1 MPTNPLETVIVEPKE
16 KAVASVIFLHGLG
29 ADGHDFTPVVPQLNQ
44 LTQLPIRYIFPHAP
58 LRAVTIN
65 NGYVM
70 RAWYDI
76 AGLDR
81 SAKEDSD
88 GMATSA
94 KSIEEIITAEL
105 TKGISTQKIILAG
118 FSQGGAIAIYTG
130 LRYPSQLGGI
140 IALSTYV
147 PVPDQLAQEK
157 HEANYQI
164 PIFLAHGTQDSIIPF
179 SWGEITHKRLHDY
192 KYKVSWHKYNMAHS
206 VCPEEIVDIGKWL
219 KERLTIN
226 IN

>member
-1 MPTNPLETVIVEPKE
+1 MPTNPLEAVIVEPKE

-81 SAKEDSD
+81 SFKEDMD
-88 GMATSA
+88 GITTSA
-94 KSIEEIITAEL
+94 KSIEALITAEL
-105 TKGISTQKIILAG
+105 TKGISSQKIILAG

-130 LRYPSQLGGI
+130 LCYPAQLGGI

-147 PVPDQLAQEK
+147 PIAEQLAIER
-157 HEANYQI
+157 HEANHQI
-164 PIFLAHGTQDSIIPF
+164 PVFLAHGTQDSIIPF
-179 SWGEITHKRLHDY
+179 SWAEISYKRLHDL
-192 KYKVSWHKYNMAHS
+192 KYNVTWHKYNMPHS
-206 VCPEEIVDIGKWL
+206 VCPEEIADIGKWL
-219 KERLTIN
+219 KERLT
-226 IN
+226 